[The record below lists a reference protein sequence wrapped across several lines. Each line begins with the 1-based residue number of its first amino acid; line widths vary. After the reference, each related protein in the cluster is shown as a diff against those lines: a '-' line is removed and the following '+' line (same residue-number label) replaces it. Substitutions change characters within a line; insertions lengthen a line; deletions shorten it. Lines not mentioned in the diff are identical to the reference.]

1 MIFDRDYSALKNV
14 IVAYCDQ
21 IISWYLPKA
30 GLQIVPKIK
39 KSGWTSL
46 PFLLSSLLSLE
57 LGSSIALAA
66 DIKNGEQLARRWC
79 ATCHLVAVDQSQA
92 NADVPSF
99 SSIAE
104 RSDFKSETIATF
116 LLDPHP
122 KMPSFTL
129 SRKEADDIA
138 EYTASLAGKERKV
151 EPPPLER
158 KRSEL

>member
-1 MIFDRDYSALKNV
+1 MPAMKTNDWMSRSVRLFTLLLL
-14 IVAYCDQ
+14 
-21 IISWYLPKA
+21 W
-30 GLQIVPKIK
+30 
-39 KSGWTSL
+39 SGST
-46 PFLLSSLLSLE
+46 
-57 LGSSIALAA
+57 IALAS

-79 ATCHLVAVDQSQA
+79 ATCHVVASDQSVA

-99 SSIAE
+99 VSIAE
-104 RSDFKSETIATF
+104 RSEFNSEIIATF

-138 EYTASLAGKERKV
+138 EYVASLAGKQRKID
-151 EPPPLER
+151 PATHQR

>member
-1 MIFDRDYSALKNV
+1 MKKYNWFYARIFLAALV
-14 IVAYCDQ
+14 T
-21 IISWYLPKA
+21 S
-30 GLQIVPKIK
+30 GLASP
-39 KSGWTSL
+39 
-46 PFLLSSLLSLE
+46 
-57 LGSSIALAA
+57 IALAS

-79 ATCHLVAVDQSQA
+79 GTCHLVAADQSQA

-104 RSDFKSETIATF
+104 RPDFKSETIATF

-138 EYTASLAGKERKV
+138 EYIASLAGKERKV
-151 EPPPLER
+151 DPAALER

>member
-1 MIFDRDYSALKNV
+1 MPKMKKNSS
-14 IVAYCDQ
+14 IN
-21 IISWYLPKA
+21 
-30 GLQIVPKIK
+30 
-39 KSGWTSL
+39 L
-46 PFLLSSLLSLE
+46 PFLLSALLSLE
-57 LGSSIALAA
+57 LGSSIASGS

-79 ATCHLVAVDQSQA
+79 GTCHLVAADQSQA

-99 SSIAE
+99 SSVAE
-104 RSDFKSETIATF
+104 RPNFKSETIATF

-138 EYTASLAGKERKV
+138 EYIASLAGKGRKV
-151 EPPPLER
+151 DPAALEK